1 MGYGYGKEIKF
12 KDMKNLNKKDCF
24 ILGFLSAVTII
35 LIALHVLIP
44 NKPLGN
50 CTVTNPDGT
59 DTIYKN
65 CLVNIVVTQEQGNFF
80 KYKSFK
86 FIRGLND

>member
-1 MGYGYGKEIKF
+1 
-12 KDMKNLNKKDCF
+12 MKNLTKLDCF
-24 ILGFLSAVTII
+24 VLGITVTLIAI
-35 LIALHVLIP
+35 LIGLHVLIP

-59 DTIYKN
+59 DIVYKN

-80 KYKSFK
+80 KYKRFT
-86 FIRGLND
+86 FVRGIK